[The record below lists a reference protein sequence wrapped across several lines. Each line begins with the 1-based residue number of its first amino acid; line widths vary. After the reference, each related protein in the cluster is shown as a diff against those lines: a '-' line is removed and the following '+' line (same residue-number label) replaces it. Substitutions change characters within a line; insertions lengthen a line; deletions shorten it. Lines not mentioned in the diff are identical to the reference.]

1 MLSEKIK
8 TFCKE
13 KGWWNDD
20 YTVEYADALR
30 KLNIDLTTDFA
41 TFFLHVE
48 DSPTFYGR
56 HQELYQICWFAI
68 NTNYELAITFAHNAL
83 ELPNEYIPLDS
94 FEGEGGFFYNRSTG
108 HRGVPTYSVRG
119 EGGFFYNRST
129 GEVLEIELGQKLI
142 DFQKGELQPQWH
154 DFNSFA
160 EWFFEI
166 P

>member
-20 YTVEYADALR
+20 YTQEYADALR

-83 ELPNEYIPLDS
+83 ELPIEYIPLDS

-108 HRGVPTYSVRG
+108 A
-119 EGGFFYNRST
+119 
-129 GEVLEIELGQKLI
+129 VLEIELGQKLI
-142 DFQKGELQPQWH
+142 DFQKGELQPQWY
-154 DFNSFA
+154 DFNSFV

>member
-108 HRGVPTYSVRG
+108 
-119 EGGFFYNRST
+119 
-129 GEVLEIELGQKLI
+129 EVLEIELGQKLI

-154 DFNSFA
+154 DFNSFV

>member
-1 MLSEKIK
+1 M
-8 TFCKE
+8 
-13 KGWWNDD
+13 
-20 YTVEYADALR
+20 VEYADALR

-68 NTNYELAITFAHNAL
+68 NTNYELAIIFAHNAL

-108 HRGVPTYSVRG
+108 A
-119 EGGFFYNRST
+119 
-129 GEVLEIELGQKLI
+129 VLEIELGQKLI
-142 DFQKGELQPQWH
+142 NFQKGELQPQWH
-154 DFNSFA
+154 DFNSFV

>member
-68 NTNYELAITFAHNAL
+68 NTNYELAITSAHNAL

-108 HRGVPTYSVRG
+108 A
-119 EGGFFYNRST
+119 
-129 GEVLEIELGQKLI
+129 VLEIELGQKLI
-142 DFQKGELQPQWH
+142 NFQKGELQPQWH
-154 DFNSFA
+154 DFNSFV

>member
-20 YTVEYADALR
+20 YTQEYADALR

-68 NTNYELAITFAHNAL
+68 NTNYELAITFAHDAL

-94 FEGEGGFFYNRSTG
+94 FEGEAGFFYNRSTG
-108 HRGVPTYSVRG
+108 A
-119 EGGFFYNRST
+119 
-129 GEVLEIELGQKLI
+129 VLEIELGQKLI

-154 DFNSFA
+154 DFNSFV

>member
-68 NTNYELAITFAHNAL
+68 NTNYELAIIFAHNAL

-108 HRGVPTYSVRG
+108 A
-119 EGGFFYNRST
+119 
-129 GEVLEIELGQKLI
+129 VLEIELGQKLI
-142 DFQKGELQPQWH
+142 DFQKGELQPQWP

>member
-20 YTVEYADALR
+20 YTQEYADALR

-56 HQELYQICWFAI
+56 HQELYQVCWFAI
-68 NTNYELAITFAHNAL
+68 NTNYELAIIFAHNAL

-94 FEGEGGFFYNRSTG
+94 FE
-108 HRGVPTYSVRG
+108 G

>member
-20 YTVEYADALR
+20 YTQEYADALR
-30 KLNIDLTTDFA
+30 KLDIDLTTDFA

-68 NTNYELAITFAHNAL
+68 NTNYELAITFAHDAL

-108 HRGVPTYSVRG
+108 A
-119 EGGFFYNRST
+119 
-129 GEVLEIELGQKLI
+129 VLEIELGQKLI

-154 DFNSFA
+154 DFNSFV

>member
-20 YTVEYADALR
+20 YTQEYADALR

-68 NTNYELAITFAHNAL
+68 NTNYELAITFAHDAL

-108 HRGVPTYSVRG
+108 A
-119 EGGFFYNRST
+119 
-129 GEVLEIELGQKLI
+129 VLEIELGQKLI
-142 DFQKGELQPQWH
+142 NFQKGELQPQWH
-154 DFNSFA
+154 DFNSFV

>member
-20 YTVEYADALR
+20 YTQEYADALR
-30 KLNIDLTTDFA
+30 KLNIDLTSDFA

-68 NTNYELAITFAHNAL
+68 NTNYELAITFAHDTL

-108 HRGVPTYSVRG
+108 A
-119 EGGFFYNRST
+119 
-129 GEVLEIELGQKLI
+129 VLEIELGQKLI
-142 DFQKGELQPQWH
+142 DFQKGELQPQWP
-154 DFNSFA
+154 DFNSFV

-166 P
+166 R

>member
-108 HRGVPTYSVRG
+108 
-119 EGGFFYNRST
+119 
-129 GEVLEIELGQKLI
+129 EVLEIELGQKLI

-154 DFNSFA
+154 DFNSFV

-166 P
+166 R

>member
-13 KGWWNDD
+13 KGWWDDD

-30 KLNIDLTTDFA
+30 KLNIDLTTVFA

-68 NTNYELAITFAHNAL
+68 NTNYELAITFAHDAL

-108 HRGVPTYSVRG
+108 A
-119 EGGFFYNRST
+119 
-129 GEVLEIELGQKLI
+129 VLEIELGQKLI

-154 DFNSFA
+154 DFNSFV

>member
-20 YTVEYADALR
+20 YTQEYADALR
-30 KLNIDLTTDFA
+30 KLNIDLTSDFA

-68 NTNYELAITFAHNAL
+68 NTNYELVITFAHDAL

-108 HRGVPTYSVRG
+108 A
-119 EGGFFYNRST
+119 
-129 GEVLEIELGQKLI
+129 VLEIELGQKLI
-142 DFQKGELQPQWH
+142 DFQKGELQPQWY
-154 DFNSFA
+154 DFNSFV

>member
-68 NTNYELAITFAHNAL
+68 NTNYELAITFAHDAL

-108 HRGVPTYSVRG
+108 A
-119 EGGFFYNRST
+119 
-129 GEVLEIELGQKLI
+129 VLEFELGQKLI

-154 DFNSFA
+154 DFNSLV

>member
-1 MLSEKIK
+1 MISEKIK

-20 YTVEYADALR
+20 YTQEYADALR
-30 KLNIDLTTDFA
+30 KLNIDLTSDFA

-48 DSPTFYGR
+48 NSPTFYGR

-68 NTNYELAITFAHNAL
+68 NTNYELAITFAHDAL

-108 HRGVPTYSVRG
+108 A
-119 EGGFFYNRST
+119 
-129 GEVLEIELGQKLI
+129 VLEIELGQKLI
-142 DFQKGELQPQWH
+142 DFQKGELQPQWP

>member
-108 HRGVPTYSVRG
+108 A
-119 EGGFFYNRST
+119 
-129 GEVLEIELGQKLI
+129 VLEIELGQKLI

-154 DFNSFA
+154 DFNSFV

>member
-13 KGWWNDD
+13 KGWWNND
-20 YTVEYADALR
+20 YTQEYADALR

-68 NTNYELAITFAHNAL
+68 NTNYELAITFAHDAL

-108 HRGVPTYSVRG
+108 A
-119 EGGFFYNRST
+119 
-129 GEVLEIELGQKLI
+129 VLEIELGQKLI

-154 DFNSFA
+154 DFNSFV

>member
-20 YTVEYADALR
+20 YTQEYADALR

-48 DSPTFYGR
+48 DCPTFYGR

-68 NTNYELAITFAHNAL
+68 NTNYELAITFAHDAL

-108 HRGVPTYSVRG
+108 A
-119 EGGFFYNRST
+119 
-129 GEVLEIELGQKLI
+129 VLEIELGQKLI

-154 DFNSFA
+154 DFNSFV

>member
-20 YTVEYADALR
+20 YTQEYADALK
-30 KLNIDLTTDFA
+30 KLDIDLTTDFA

-108 HRGVPTYSVRG
+108 A
-119 EGGFFYNRST
+119 
-129 GEVLEIELGQKLI
+129 VLEIELGQKLI

-154 DFNSFA
+154 DFNSFV

>member
-108 HRGVPTYSVRG
+108 
-119 EGGFFYNRST
+119 
-129 GEVLEIELGQKLI
+129 EVLEIEPGQKLI

>member
-20 YTVEYADALR
+20 YTQEYADALR

-68 NTNYELAITFAHNAL
+68 NTNYELAITFAHDAL

-94 FEGEGGFFYNRSTG
+94 FEGESGFFYNRSTG
-108 HRGVPTYSVRG
+108 A
-119 EGGFFYNRST
+119 
-129 GEVLEIELGQKLI
+129 VLEIELGQKLI

-154 DFNSFA
+154 DFNSFV

>member
-13 KGWWNDD
+13 KGWWNDG

-30 KLNIDLTTDFA
+30 KLNIDLTSDFA
-41 TFFLHVE
+41 TFFLHIE

-108 HRGVPTYSVRG
+108 A
-119 EGGFFYNRST
+119 
-129 GEVLEIELGQKLI
+129 VLEIELGQKLI

-154 DFNSFA
+154 DFNSFV

-166 P
+166 R

>member
-68 NTNYELAITFAHNAL
+68 NTNYDLAITFAHDAL

-108 HRGVPTYSVRG
+108 A
-119 EGGFFYNRST
+119 
-129 GEVLEIELGQKLI
+129 VLEIELGQKLI

-154 DFNSFA
+154 DFNSFV

-166 P
+166 R

>member
-20 YTVEYADALR
+20 YTQEYADALR

-68 NTNYELAITFAHNAL
+68 NTNYELAITFAHDAL

-108 HRGVPTYSVRG
+108 A
-119 EGGFFYNRST
+119 
-129 GEVLEIELGQKLI
+129 VLEIELGQKLI
-142 DFQKGELQPQWH
+142 DFQKGELHPQWH
-154 DFNSFA
+154 DFNSFV

>member
-20 YTVEYADALR
+20 YTQEYADALR
-30 KLNIDLTTDFA
+30 KLNIDLTSDFA

-68 NTNYELAITFAHNAL
+68 NTNYELAITFAHDAL

-108 HRGVPTYSVRG
+108 A
-119 EGGFFYNRST
+119 
-129 GEVLEIELGQKLI
+129 VLEIELGQKLI
-142 DFQKGELQPQWH
+142 DFQKGELQQIGRAH
-154 DFNSFA
+154 V
-160 EWFFEI
+160 
-166 P
+166 

>member
-20 YTVEYADALR
+20 YTQEYADVLR

-68 NTNYELAITFAHNAL
+68 NTNYELAITFAHDAL

-108 HRGVPTYSVRG
+108 A
-119 EGGFFYNRST
+119 
-129 GEVLEIELGQKLI
+129 VLEIELGQKLI
-142 DFQKGELQPQWH
+142 NFQKGELQPQWH
-154 DFNSFA
+154 DFNSFV

-166 P
+166 R

>member
-13 KGWWNDD
+13 KGWWHDD
-20 YTVEYADALR
+20 YTIEYADALR

-41 TFFLHVE
+41 KFFLHVE

-108 HRGVPTYSVRG
+108 
-119 EGGFFYNRST
+119 
-129 GEVLEIELGQKLI
+129 EVLEIELGQKLI

>member
-20 YTVEYADALR
+20 YTQEYADALR

-68 NTNYELAITFAHNAL
+68 NTNYDLAITFAHDAL

-108 HRGVPTYSVRG
+108 A
-119 EGGFFYNRST
+119 
-129 GEVLEIELGQKLI
+129 VLEIELGQKLI
-142 DFQKGELQPQWH
+142 DFQKGELQPQWP
-154 DFNSFA
+154 DFNSFV

-166 P
+166 R

>member
-20 YTVEYADALR
+20 YTQEYADALR
-30 KLNIDLTTDFA
+30 KLKIDLTSDFA

-68 NTNYELAITFAHNAL
+68 NTNYELAITFAHDAL

-108 HRGVPTYSVRG
+108 A
-119 EGGFFYNRST
+119 
-129 GEVLEIELGQKLI
+129 VLEIELGQKLI
-142 DFQKGELQPQWH
+142 DFQKEELQPQWH
-154 DFNSFA
+154 DFNSFV

>member
-68 NTNYELAITFAHNAL
+68 NTNYELAITFAHDAL

-94 FEGEGGFFYNRSTG
+94 FE
-108 HRGVPTYSVRG
+108 G

-154 DFNSFA
+154 DFNSFV

>member
-1 MLSEKIK
+1 MLSKKIK

-20 YTVEYADALR
+20 YTQEYADALR
-30 KLNIDLTTDFA
+30 KLNIDLTSDFA

-68 NTNYELAITFAHNAL
+68 NTNYELAITFAHDAL

-108 HRGVPTYSVRG
+108 A
-119 EGGFFYNRST
+119 
-129 GEVLEIELGQKLI
+129 VLEIELGQKLI

-154 DFNSFA
+154 DFNSFV

>member
-20 YTVEYADALR
+20 YTQEYADALR

-41 TFFLHVE
+41 TLFLHVE

-68 NTNYELAITFAHNAL
+68 NTNYELAITFAHDAL

-94 FEGEGGFFYNRSTG
+94 FEREGGFFYNRSTG
-108 HRGVPTYSVRG
+108 A
-119 EGGFFYNRST
+119 
-129 GEVLEIELGQKLI
+129 VLEIELGQKLI

-154 DFNSFA
+154 DFNSFV

>member
-30 KLNIDLTTDFA
+30 KLDIDLTTDFA

-48 DSPTFYGR
+48 NSPTFYGR

-68 NTNYELAITFAHNAL
+68 NTNYELAITFAHDAL

-108 HRGVPTYSVRG
+108 A
-119 EGGFFYNRST
+119 
-129 GEVLEIELGQKLI
+129 VLEIELGQKLI

-154 DFNSFA
+154 DFNSFV

>member
-30 KLNIDLTTDFA
+30 KLDIDLTTDFA

-68 NTNYELAITFAHNAL
+68 NTNYDLAITFAHDAL

-108 HRGVPTYSVRG
+108 A
-119 EGGFFYNRST
+119 
-129 GEVLEIELGQKLI
+129 VLEIELGQKLI

-154 DFNSFA
+154 DFNSFV

>member
-108 HRGVPTYSVRG
+108 A
-119 EGGFFYNRST
+119 
-129 GEVLEIELGQKLI
+129 VLEIELGQKLI

-154 DFNSFA
+154 DFNSFV

-166 P
+166 R

>member
-13 KGWWNDD
+13 KGWWNHD

-108 HRGVPTYSVRG
+108 A
-119 EGGFFYNRST
+119 
-129 GEVLEIELGQKLI
+129 VLEIELGQKLI

-154 DFNSFA
+154 DFNSFV

>member
-20 YTVEYADALR
+20 YTQEYADALR

-68 NTNYELAITFAHNAL
+68 NTNYELAITFAHDAL

-108 HRGVPTYSVRG
+108 A
-119 EGGFFYNRST
+119 
-129 GEVLEIELGQKLI
+129 VLEIELGQKLI

-154 DFNSFA
+154 NFNSFA

>member
-20 YTVEYADALR
+20 YTVEYANALR

-68 NTNYELAITFAHNAL
+68 NTNYELAITFAHDAL

-94 FEGEGGFFYNRSTG
+94 FE
-108 HRGVPTYSVRG
+108 G

-154 DFNSFA
+154 DFNSFV

>member
-20 YTVEYADALR
+20 YTQEYADALR

-68 NTNYELAITFAHNAL
+68 NTNYDLAITFAHDAL

-108 HRGVPTYSVRG
+108 A
-119 EGGFFYNRST
+119 
-129 GEVLEIELGQKLI
+129 VLEIELGQKLI
-142 DFQKGELQPQWH
+142 DFQKGELQPQWP